1 MKEGHM
7 RQHLLAGAAMIGS
20 IGVAS
25 AQTPT
30 TTTTLPPAPLSPGIP
45 TQPSVYLGGNNILN
59 EDGTGFGGSSSAP
72 TPGSFVVHLNF
83 RVWGYV
89 GFGGGSG
96 YVNGLANS
104 ASSLGAANAGIFK
117 LAPAQFIGYFRMYP
131 GVDAMA
137 TNGLRYGAIVEIRQN
152 FIGQTYGST
161 SAGLNGPGGN
171 YSTSPSSDSSASTLY
186 VRREGVYIGSN
197 QVGIVRLGQLDGPFS
212 VFDNGV
218 TTFQFG
224 TGAWNGDAPDNLP
237 DSGVVTFPFWSQ
249 TGAEYGVSKLAY
261 FSPEFYGFDVGASF
275 APNNGANNAAA
286 CTIASPGCLALTS
299 TTSSS
304 FGGGNRPINWY
315 QVMGRYEGEF
325 AGLGVYGIFGY
336 SGSGAVNQNGAASLT
351 RYNGFGVGDGGLVLS
366 YGGFSVGGNV
376 QWGSYNN
383 AAQLKPQGAPNAIAW
398 LVGAQYVYGP
408 FTIAGSYYNYQY
420 QGSAAAVNISQRY
433 DDAGAA
439 GVTWAIAPGLN
450 AYAEYLYGQSHQG
463 DVNLFTGSLSH
474 FYNNTHVQ
482 SFIIGTRVQW

>member
-1 MKEGHM
+1 MKEDQM
-7 RQHLLAGAAMIGS
+7 RQYLLAGAAMLGS
-20 IGVAS
+20 IGVAH
-25 AQTPT
+25 AQGAA
-30 TTTTLPPAPLSPGIP
+30 TTLPPSPSGGFP
-45 TQPSVYLGGNNILN
+45 SQPSVYLGGNNVLN

-83 RVWGYV
+83 RVWGYAA
-89 GFGGGSG
+89 FGGGSG

-104 ASSLGAANAGIFK
+104 ANTLGAANAGIFK
-117 LAPAQFIGYFRMYP
+117 LAPYQLTGYFRMYP

-186 VRREGVYIGSN
+186 LRREGVYIGSN
-197 QVGIVRLGQLDGPFS
+197 QIGIFRLGQLDGPFGE
-212 VFDNGV
+212 FDNGV

-224 TGAWNGDAPDNLP
+224 TGAWNGDGPDNLP
-237 DSGVVTFPFWSQ
+237 DGGVVSFPFWSQ
-249 TGAEYGVSKLAY
+249 QGAEYAVSKAAY
-261 FSPEFYGFDVGASF
+261 FSPQFYGFDFGASF
-275 APNNGANNAAA
+275 APNNGANNASA

-299 TTSSS
+299 TTSGE
-304 FGGGNRPINWY
+304 FGGGDRAINWY
-315 QVMGRYEGEF
+315 QVMGRYQGNF
-325 AGLGVYGIFGY
+325 DGFSVYGIFGY
-336 SGSGAVNQNGAASLT
+336 SGSGAINQNGPTDLV
-351 RYNGFGVGDGGLVLS
+351 RYNGFNTYDGGLVVS

-376 QWGSYNN
+376 LWGSYNN
-383 AAQLKPQGAPNAIAW
+383 TMQLKPEGAPNAIAW

-433 DDAGAA
+433 DDAAAA
-439 GVTWAIAPGLN
+439 GVTWAIAPGLS

-463 DVNLFTGSLSH
+463 DVNLYTGDLSP

>member
-1 MKEGHM
+1 M
-7 RQHLLAGAAMIGS
+7 RKYLLAGAAMIGS

-96 YVNGLANS
+96 YINS
-104 ASSLGAANAGIFK
+104 GAAAANTGTAGTFK

-186 VRREGVYIGSN
+186 VRREGVYVGSN
-197 QVGIVRLGQLDGPFS
+197 QFGIVRLGQLDGPFGA
-212 VFDNGV
+212 FDNGV

-224 TGAWNGDAPDNLP
+224 TGAWNGDGPDNLP
-237 DSGVVTFPFWSQ
+237 DGGVVTFPWWSQ
-249 TGAEYGVSKLAY
+249 QGAEYAVSKAAY
-261 FSPEFYGFDVGASF
+261 FSPQFYGFDFGASF

-286 CTIASPGCLALTS
+286 CTIAAPGCVALTS
-299 TTSSS
+299 TTSSA
-304 FGGGNRPINWY
+304 FGGGDRARNWY
-315 QVMGRYEGEF
+315 QVMGRYQGNF
-325 AGLGVYGIFGY
+325 AGFGIYGIFGY
-336 SGSGAVNQNGAASLT
+336 SGSAATQQNGAPDLV
-351 RYNGFGVGDGGLVLS
+351 RYDGFNTYSAGLVLS
-366 YGGFSVGGNV
+366 YGGFSVGGSAL
-376 QWGSYNN
+376 WGAFNN
-383 AAQLKPQGAPNAIAW
+383 TIQLKPQGAPNAVAW
-398 LVGAQYVYGP
+398 LVGAQYVWGP
-408 FTIAGSYYNYQY
+408 FTVAGSYYNYQY

-433 DDAGAA
+433 DDAAAA
-439 GVTWAIAPGLN
+439 GVTWAIAPGLS

-463 DVNLFTGSLSH
+463 GVNLYTGDLSP